1 MLEKPSGKEL
11 ILRLFELS
19 GKPKKIVLQTAG
31 LIAAYFVFLV
41 FWKLA
46 GVIAVDGDPLWL
58 FKAVL
63 FVGWVLAYF
72 IVLFVMTAV
81 AKITLAEVRG
91 TEEVDARAALGA
103 AFGKLKEVIK
113 APLKIVGIMVGLVL
127 FHVVID
133 LCGKIPFI
141 GELGWMFSPL
151 ITFPLGIALVATGLV
166 LFFGIMLLPILIVLG
181 KEGPVAELIEFLR
194 RNTIK
199 FISHFLIALLL
210 AVIAFVIMVAALN
223 RSSQISYTIMGEKY
237 LYVQSHIPGW
247 VRHVPG
253 FPPAE
258 ISSSAMSASGLLS
271 LGVAGDLGGTPVY
284 DSKAERWTLVV
295 AGFVFGILMWLIHMS
310 IWGFI
315 LVDFNVAGTLSYLGL
330 AGPGEEKKEEAAAV
344 KAELEGEAPP
354 APKKPRAKKTET
366 PDPPAEGEKKE

>member
-1 MLEKPSGKEL
+1 
-11 ILRLFELS
+11 
-19 GKPKKIVLQTAG
+19 
-31 LIAAYFVFLV
+31 
-41 FWKLA
+41 
-46 GVIAVDGDPLWL
+46 
-58 FKAVL
+58 
-63 FVGWVLAYF
+63 
-72 IVLFVMTAV
+72 
-81 AKITLAEVRG
+81 
-91 TEEVDARAALGA
+91 
-103 AFGKLKEVIK
+103 
-113 APLKIVGIMVGLVL
+113 
-127 FHVVID
+127 
-133 LCGKIPFI
+133 
-141 GELGWMFSPL
+141 
-151 ITFPLGIALVATGLV
+151 
-166 LFFGIMLLPILIVLG
+166 MLLPILIVLG
-181 KEGPVAELIEFLR
+181 KEGAVAELIEFLR

-223 RSSQISYTIMGEKY
+223 RSSKISYTIMGEKY

-271 LGVAGDLGGTPVY
+271 LGPRVFGEAPVY

-295 AGFVFGILMWLIHMS
+295 AGFVFGILMWFIHMS

-330 AGPGEEKKEEAAAV
+330 AGPGEEKKAEGAAV
-344 KAELEGEAPP
+344 KAEVEKEAPP

-366 PDPPAEGEKKE
+366 PPPAAEGEKKE